1 MAFTCN
7 DCVATFTEKKNLYRH
22 VRSKHQAT
30 NLKCKKCEFTTTRK
44 DKLKTHIESKH
55 YQNKVKCPECSAEFS
70 RPDSMQRHR
79 KEYHPKDP
87 LALTPNLDW
96 AEEVERE
103 ENQGNQE
110 EENKEEGNQ
119 EAAPEKTA
127 FKKRLVEKKWF
138 IRGEKDILKVFM
150 DYREK
155 VRDAVRRVLRR
166 HQLKM
171 DIVIRVKMSRQDQ
184 EGEHQEVSQL
194 FYGGPRLILRNEDFD
209 EAYDESIKKIWA
221 DFDKWLTNGSGWTF
235 SL

>member
-1 MAFTCN
+1 
-7 DCVATFTEKKNLYRH
+7 
-22 VRSKHQAT
+22 
-30 NLKCKKCEFTTTRK
+30 
-44 DKLKTHIESKH
+44 
-55 YQNKVKCPECSAEFS
+55 
-70 RPDSMQRHR
+70 MQRHK

-103 ENQGNQE
+103 ENQANQEKEKVQE
-110 EENKEEGNQ
+110 EE
-119 EAAPEKTA
+119 ATEKTA

-150 DYREK
+150 DYRERVK
-155 VRDAVRRVLRR
+155 DAVTRAMRR

-171 DIVIRVKMSRQDQ
+171 DMVIRVKMSRQDQ
-184 EGEHQEVSQL
+184 EGEQQEVSQL

-221 DFDKWLTNGSGWTF
+221 DFDKWLSNGSGWKLERVENFYLNTAAYDPMEKVI
-235 SL
+235 SLLQQESLQKRL